1 LFGFL
6 DACIIYVLGEENI
19 VPDLKIFGV
28 WDDICR
34 ARNLLTY
41 HAESLM
47 YGYNNN
53 SAELYNSILTKY
65 VGGKRVN
72 FSLKGSY
79 QLRCSAAVTA
89 YNSGPNRL
97 SLFNKHV
104 TNKSPGRFTKMYIK
118 RHIVRAETRKRRRCL
133 FSGPKNRK
141 KCTTIGGPD
150 ENYGNVSHD
159 PLSELTDVEIQQLKN
174 KFMENLKLTEKQ
186 IIDLEMNTKRQHQ
199 CDEWHL
205 ERKKR

>member
-1 LFGFL
+1 MFGFL
-6 DACIIYVLGEENI
+6 DACIIYVLGEDNI

-34 ARNLLTY
+34 ARNFLTY
-41 HAESLM
+41 HTESLM

-141 KCTTIGGPD
+141 KG
-150 ENYGNVSHD
+150 
-159 PLSELTDVEIQQLKN
+159 
-174 KFMENLKLTEKQ
+174 
-186 IIDLEMNTKRQHQ
+186 
-199 CDEWHL
+199 
-205 ERKKR
+205 